1 MESKIKFVG
10 DFSRVSEEEKGFINE
25 RLEKFREKHEND
37 FSEMHIKLDCQL
49 EKEKSRG
56 RTAHLCKIS
65 ISTDHG
71 LFNAE
76 DKEFSAEKA
85 IFACLNK
92 VEKQITKKLL

>member
-25 RLEKFREKHEND
+25 RLEKFKEKHKNE
-37 FSEMHIKLDCQL
+37 FSEMHIKIDCHLD
-49 EKEKSRG
+49 KETSRG
-56 RTAHLCKIS
+56 RSAHSCKIS

-76 DKEFSAEKA
+76 DHQFSAEKA
-85 IFACLNK
+85 ISACLNK
-92 VEKQITKKLL
+92 INKQIIKKML